1 MNQMALDVS
10 TNDAAA
16 LTDSDLDEL
25 ASMEEAFSAGQ
36 LSKAKEDWVLIT
48 TARFGG
54 ALHGFT
60 FSTLERIG
68 GRTWRRRRIA
78 SPGVGPMPALRRQR
92 WNRVTG

>member
-1 MNQMALDVS
+1 MSLDVS

-48 TARFGG
+48 TARSAGK
-54 ALHGFT
+54 LHGFT
-60 FSTLERIG
+60 FSTLERIISQQCDV
-68 GRTWRRRRIA
+68 TSSLPARRPR
-78 SPGVGPMPALRRQR
+78 
-92 WNRVTG
+92 

>member
-1 MNQMALDVS
+1 MALDVT

-48 TARFGG
+48 TAR
-54 ALHGFT
+54 
-60 FSTLERIG
+60 
-68 GRTWRRRRIA
+68 IA
-78 SPGVGPMPALRRQR
+78 ASCTGSRSPR
-92 WNRVTG
+92 WNASAGRPVCCSV

>member
-1 MNQMALDVS
+1 MGRMALDVS

-25 ASMEEAFSAGQ
+25 ASMEDAFSAGQ

-48 TARFGG
+48 TARFGE

-60 FSTLERIG
+60 FATLERLGGTPCVLIG
-68 GRTWRRRRIA
+68 
-78 SPGVGPMPALRRQR
+78 
-92 WNRVTG
+92 